1 MQSLLFALA
10 VIIGAVAAS
19 GSGVGTNYQFATKAV
34 HAGID
39 TEHHNYAVVPP
50 INMATTYIQ
59 AYPGLKPGL
68 DDPSSYGLGYF
79 YSRQNNPTR
88 GALERALAAA
98 EHSKYCSA
106 FSSGMAAITSVT
118 QLLNAGD
125 HVIASNDLYGGTTG
139 VFRNIISP
147 HAGIK
152 FNFMSMDNLE
162 AIEKAITPQ
171 TKMIWLE
178 TPTNPLM
185 QTFDIRGIA
194 KIAKKHNVMFVVD
207 GTFMS
212 PYLQRPLELGADVVV
227 HSLTKWIG
235 GHSDVI
241 MGAAMTNNDEIGKKF
256 RSLQNFVGAVPGPF
270 DCYMAMRG
278 LKTLHIRMEAC
289 QKNAIALAK
298 VIEKH
303 DVVEACYYPGLPSY
317 PQYELAKSQ
326 TKGPG
331 AMMAMHIKGGLPV
344 AAKFLQSLK
353 VFGLAVSL
361 GAVESLACSPAL
373 MTHTAV
379 PRADREAIG
388 LTDSLIRISVGVEGT
403 EDLCQ
408 DVQQAL
414 DAALVEFK
422 KIQQEAGKK

>member
-1 MQSLLFALA
+1 MLMLFVLA
-10 VIIGAVAAS
+10 TFLSAVAA
-19 GSGVGTNYQFATKAV
+19 GGPGGDYHFATKAV
-34 HAGID
+34 HSGID
-39 TEHHNYAVVPP
+39 PEHHGYAVVPP

-98 EHSKYCSA
+98 EDCKYSSA

-118 QLLNAGD
+118 QLLKSGD
-125 HVIASNDLYGGTTG
+125 HVLASNDLYGGTTG
-139 VFRNIISP
+139 VFRQIISP
-147 HAGIK
+147 NTGID
-152 FNFMSMDNLE
+152 FSFMAMDNLE
-162 AIEKAITPQ
+162 AIEKAITPK
-171 TKMIWLE
+171 TKLIWLE
-178 TPTNPLM
+178 SPTNPLL
-185 QTFDIRGIA
+185 QSFDIRGIA
-194 KIAKKHNVMFVVD
+194 AIAKKHNVLLAVD

-212 PYLQRPLELGADVVV
+212 PYLQRPLELGADIVV
-227 HSLTKWIG
+227 HSITKWIG

-241 MGAAMTNNDEIGKKF
+241 MGCCMTNNDEIGKKF
-256 RSLQNFVGAVPGPF
+256 RALQNFVGAVPGPF

-278 LKTLHIRMEAC
+278 LKTLNLRMDAC
-289 QKNAIALAK
+289 QKNAMALAK
-298 VIEKH
+298 VIENH
-303 DVVEACYYPGLPSY
+303 EVVERVNYPGLPSY
-317 PQYELAKSQ
+317 PQYELAKRQ
-326 TKGPG
+326 MRGPG

-353 VFGLAVSL
+353 IFGLAVSL

-388 LTDSLIRISVGVEGT
+388 LTDSLIRISVGSEHV
-403 EDLCQ
+403 DDICK
-408 DVQQAL
+408 DVQCAL
-414 DAALVEFK
+414 DEALAEYK
-422 KIQQEAGKK
+422 KLQAQEKK